1 MGPEGGNNS
10 LITVTAAETSLLL
23 TYLKPFTEYN
33 VTVGAFTLAGEK
45 KSAVVSVRTKQDG
58 K

>member
-1 MGPEGGNNS
+1 M
-10 LITVTAAETSLLL
+10 ITVTAAETSLLL

-33 VTVGAFTLAGEK
+33 VTVGAFTWAGEK

-58 K
+58 T